1 MKRKKL
7 KSALP
12 FRKNITKSYTES
24 LPLHIGQD
32 IDYHFIKLS
41 KWQKILR
48 CLRWWAFNMKTHTS
62 YVCKQISKS
71 FAIKFRST
79 YFWSSNTKLTLC
91 YSLIYSCIFLSTS
104 HWSSTCEQ
112 HRQNFLFTK
121 TFWEDYREH
130 TAPHIFLTGLLRNFP
145 SQRIA
150 KN

>member
-7 KSALP
+7 KSALR
-12 FRKNITKSYTES
+12 FLKNIIKSYTES

-32 IDYHFIKLS
+32 IDYHFIKPS

-104 HWSSTCEQ
+104 PRSSTCEQ

-121 TFWEDYREH
+121 TFWESCYQFR
-130 TAPHIFLTGLLRNFP
+130 L
-145 SQRIA
+145 
-150 KN
+150 